1 MLTVDNV
8 SVSYGPIRAVRDVS
22 FRVEE
27 GEVVALLGPNGAG
40 KTSLLGAITGLVP
53 VSGGAISFAGRE
65 ITRQKPEDIARL
77 GITMAP
83 EGRQIFSKLTVAEN
97 LKLGGYAARARK
109 EQGDSRWNLDRILTM
124 FPVLQEKFNEQAET
138 LSGGEQQQ
146 LAIAR
151 ALMSDSKLLILDEPS
166 LGLAP
171 QIVDTIFDLIG
182 TLASHGMTLLLVE
195 QDAARALRIADQTVL
210 LSAGEVEF
218 IGGASELERSG
229 DLMRAYFGVIDEK
242 VAGTTS

>member
-242 VAGTTS
+242 VTGTTL

>member
-1 MLTVDNV
+1 
-8 SVSYGPIRAVRDVS
+8 
-22 FRVEE
+22 
-27 GEVVALLGPNGAG
+27 
-40 KTSLLGAITGLVP
+40 LLGAITGLVP

-171 QIVDTIFDLIG
+171 QIVDTIFDLIE

-218 IGGASELERSG
+218 IGGPSELEKSG

-242 VAGTTS
+242 VTGTTL

>member
-171 QIVDTIFDLIG
+171 QIVDTIFDLIE

-218 IGGASELERSG
+218 IGGPSELEKSG